1 MPKQNFDLDIVIN
14 TYNVKDLVLDC
25 LTSVFKAR
33 GNDNKWNVIVADMAS
48 TDGTVTA
55 VKKKFPGVLVL
66 ASPDDLGFAKG
77 NNYARP
83 YCKAP
88 YVLFLN
94 PDTIVNGDVIQKTLA
109 ILKKNK
115 NLGAVGC
122 RVMLPNGKL
131 DYSCHRGLPTVWN
144 SICYWTRLSK
154 LFSKSKYFAGYEA
167 TFLNTSQSHEI
178 DCITGAYLMSP
189 KKILDKINWWDE
201 TYFWNGEDIE
211 MCYQIKKLGL
221 KIWYESSV
229 TITHFKGSSSGMY
242 DTAKTKVPKSETI
255 KLAKSATRSMRL
267 FIEKHWKEL
276 GPAPIVFVAWAG
288 AWLLE
293 QYRLAKIH
301 LGLKYG

>member
-1 MPKQNFDLDIVIN
+1 VNTETDLDIVIN

-25 LTSVFKAR
+25 LASIYKQKTSS
-33 GNDNKWNVIVADMAS
+33 DKWTVIVADMAS
-48 TDGTVTA
+48 NDGTAPA
-55 VKKKFPGVLVL
+55 VMKKFPQAITL
-66 ASPDDLGFAKG
+66 ACPDDLGFAKG
-77 NNYARP
+77 NNYAKP
-83 YCKAP
+83 YCKSK

-94 PDTIVNGDVIQKTLA
+94 PDTIVNGKVIQKTLEILQSHKEFGA
-109 ILKKNK
+109 I
-115 NLGAVGC
+115 GC
-122 RVMLPNGKL
+122 KVLLPNGKL

-154 LFSKSKYFAGYEA
+154 LFPKSERFAGYEA
-167 TFLNTSQSHEI
+167 TFLDTAESHTI
-178 DCITGAYLMSP
+178 DCITGAYLMIP
-189 KKILDKINWWDE
+189 RMILDKIHWWDE

-221 KIWYESSV
+221 KIWYEAGE

-242 DTAKTKVPKSETI
+242 ATAKAKVPKSETI

-267 FIEKHWKEL
+267 FIQKHWKEL

-293 QYRLAKIH
+293 QYRLAKIY
-301 LGLKYG
+301 LGLKYA